1 MTILA
6 GDKKSWSLAS
16 ERYYHARAEKRS
28 TITHELRAR
37 TQVVSE
43 MKTVRRDLYEWQ
55 KKQVSCKLKFTSL
68 NSQGRRSAVR
78 FTDWLSRRIFLKWSG
93 SDPPPPALRPGFPK
107 EDYQEREAK
116 KEAERDANGGAPSMG
131 SGRAAG
137 FAQNP
142 VAMDGATIM
151 LAGGGVRRPGSGG
164 TANIV
169 VDPRNEFAI
178 NFL

>member
-1 MTILA
+1 
-6 GDKKSWSLAS
+6 
-16 ERYYHARAEKRS
+16 
-28 TITHELRAR
+28 
-37 TQVVSE
+37 
-43 MKTVRRDLYEWQ
+43 MKTM
-55 KKQVSCKLKFTSL
+55 KT
-68 NSQGRRSAVR
+68 A
-78 FTDWLSRRIFLKWSG
+78 T
-93 SDPPPPALRPGFPK
+93 PALRPGFPK

-116 KEAERDANGGAPSMG
+116 KEAEREANGGAPSMG

-169 VDPRNEFAI
+169 VDPRNVPPGMMEHLPNGGTMWI
-178 NFL
+178 RVGRER